1 MRNLGGSF
9 DEDRDCLAGP
19 LFKAGIM
26 QNEYVE
32 KERERDRERER
43 QMLQYVVQSRR
54 STRELS
60 NTLLMG
66 HGPSEDRS
74 SKLTK
79 SHLLA
84 AAALG
89 NTRGV
94 MHPNEKTQWN
104 FVRTT

>member
-1 MRNLGGSF
+1 
-9 DEDRDCLAGP
+9 
-19 LFKAGIM
+19 M

-32 KERERDRERER
+32 KEREGDRERETDAT
-43 QMLQYVVQSRR
+43 VVQSRR